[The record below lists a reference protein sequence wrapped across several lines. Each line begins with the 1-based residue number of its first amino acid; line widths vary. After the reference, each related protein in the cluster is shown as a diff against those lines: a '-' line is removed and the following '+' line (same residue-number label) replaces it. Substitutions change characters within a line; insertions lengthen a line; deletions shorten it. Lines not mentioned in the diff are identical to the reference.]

1 MSLIGFRLLELNCEM
16 SIENAASIGRQNIQC
31 VGKSGS
37 RGGDLEMAGRDR
49 GEGWSSCCKSR
60 ASG

>member
-1 MSLIGFRLLELNCEM
+1 MSLIGFRLLELNCEVG
-16 SIENAASIGRQNIQC
+16 IENTACIGRQNIQC

-49 GEGWSSCCKSR
+49 GEG
-60 ASG
+60 